1 MLSSMSLSFFFFL
14 YTQHLMPFIIPPP
27 SDNCTATTTT
37 IEKFNLLVEK
47 YKHVIDNDATARCMI
62 GFAAANII
70 RNDGHMDL
78 CSIESW
84 LESIDVPTLPPPQ
97 EQQVSED
104 DDSVDKIMSVLTDT
118 TSKYRHGN
126 HPLLQDRA
134 ESANDIQEEPTAAD
148 TTSPPPLHR
157 YVSRGP
163 YTSSHSYP
171 VHVYI
176 PARIHVNHPL
186 GNLFLPLESS
196 C

>member
-1 MLSSMSLSFFFFL
+1 
-14 YTQHLMPFIIPPP
+14 MPFIIPPHT
-27 SDNCTATTTT
+27 DNCTAT
-37 IEKFNLLVEK
+37 IERFNLLVEK

-78 CSIESW
+78 YSIENW
-84 LESIDVPTLPPPQ
+84 LESIDTPTPQ
-97 EQQVSED
+97 GQLCE

-118 TSKYRHGN
+118 TSMYCHGN
-126 HPLLQDRA
+126 ERQDQVESVATIAASDELAVDTPL
-134 ESANDIQEEPTAAD
+134 N
-148 TTSPPPLHR
+148 R
-157 YVSRGP
+157 YVSRSP
-163 YTSSHSYP
+163 YTSNESYP
-171 VHVYI
+171 THVYI

>member
-1 MLSSMSLSFFFFL
+1 
-14 YTQHLMPFIIPPP
+14 MPFIIPPQP
-27 SDNCTATTTT
+27 DNCTATTIT

-78 CSIESW
+78 YSIESW
-84 LESIDVPTLPPPQ
+84 LESIDMPMPSQ
-97 EQQVSED
+97 EQQVPDED
-104 DDSVDKIMSVLTDT
+104 GSVDKIMSVLTDT
-118 TSKYRHGN
+118 TGKYRHGN
-126 HPLLQDRA
+126 PVLQDQA
-134 ESANDIQEEPTAAD
+134 ESANDIAAGPAAAD

-157 YVSRGP
+157 YASRGP

-171 VHVYI
+171 VHVYV

>member
-1 MLSSMSLSFFFFL
+1 
-14 YTQHLMPFIIPPP
+14 MPFIIPPQ
-27 SDNCTATTTT
+27 SDNRTATTTT

-47 YKHVIDNDATARCMI
+47 YKHVIDSDATARCMI

-78 CSIESW
+78 YSIENW
-84 LESIDVPTLPPPQ
+84 LESIDTTAPLQ
-97 EQQVSED
+97 DQQVSVSED

-118 TSKYRHGN
+118 TSRYCHGN
-126 HPLLQDRA
+126 PLLQDQVVD
-134 ESANDIQEEPTAAD
+134 SAAD
-148 TTSPPPLHR
+148 DTCDEFAAVDPVSSSSLNR
-157 YVSRGP
+157 YVSRGS
-163 YTSSHSYP
+163 YTSSDSYP
-171 VHVYI
+171 AHVYI